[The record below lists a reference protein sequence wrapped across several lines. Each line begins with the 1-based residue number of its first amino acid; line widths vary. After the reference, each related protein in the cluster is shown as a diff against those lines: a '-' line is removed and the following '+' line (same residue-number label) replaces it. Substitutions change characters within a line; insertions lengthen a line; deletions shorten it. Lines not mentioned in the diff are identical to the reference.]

1 LRDIA
6 HRVEEEVPMSRHAGN
21 FTGRVLAGAVC
32 LAGSLSGSAMAQ
44 GVSPPDFASNPSAG
58 WFAYTRVFIP
68 PASGAGPV
76 RPDPAHRGV
85 SNDEFRAT
93 GRQPSLSVADLNNPI
108 LQPWARDKVRERNEL
123 VLSGKQVFSMHA
135 SCWPVGI
142 PHFLL
147 EPMTRPM
154 YIVQGPKEVVMILT
168 SFSDVRRIY
177 LSDKHSEN
185 VKPSWYGDSIGHYE
199 GDTLVVDTIGLDDRT
214 FVDGFQT
221 PHTKQL
227 HVVERWHL
235 IEGGEIL
242 EASVHV
248 EDPGAFTMPWDAIQ
262 RYRRFEAVAS
272 RNVASLTQLATPAEG
287 PLTEAICAEN
297 PNSFMGMPHM
307 PLPQAAAPDF

>member
-1 LRDIA
+1 
-6 HRVEEEVPMSRHAGN
+6 MSKHAETFMG
-21 FTGRVLAGAVC
+21 GVLAGAVY
-32 LAGSLSGSAMAQ
+32 LAGCASFSAMAE
-44 GVSPPDFASNPSAG
+44 GVSPPDFAPNPSAG
-58 WFAYTRVFIP
+58 WFSYSRVFIP

-76 RPDPAHRGV
+76 QPNPAHRGV

-93 GRQPSLSVADLNNPI
+93 GRQPSLAVGDLDNPI
-108 LQPWARDKVRERNEL
+108 LQPWARDKVRARNEL
-123 VLSGKQVFSMHA
+123 VLAGKQVFSLHA
-135 SCWPVGI
+135 SCWPIGI

-154 YIVQGPKEVVMILT
+154 YIVQGPKEVVMVLT

-185 VKPSWYGDSIGHYE
+185 PELSWYGDSIGHYE

-214 FVDGFQT
+214 FVDGFET
-221 PHTKQL
+221 PHTTQL

-235 IEGGEIL
+235 IDGGNIL
-242 EASVHV
+242 EASIHV

-262 RYRRFEAVAS
+262 RYRRFEAVAGKNA
-272 RNVASLTQLATPAEG
+272 RSLVQLATPEEG

-297 PNSFMGMPHM
+297 PNSFEGMPHK
-307 PLPQAAAPDF
+307 PLPQATVPDF